1 MNAWTYCRSNSV
13 TPLPLCSPMSQSKG
27 KITRDR
33 KRRISAPVPY
43 EIPPKTL
50 AGMPTTRHSPARAS
64 NTAQSA
70 QATADPPMSE
80 VLRELTLLRQSM
92 ETKFLESG
100 AKVDNLKT
108 EVLAKL
114 EDNDQAIAELQE
126 TVTEVTLSVDRNQRA
141 IQEVRAEVEKR
152 EVELPLRVK
161 KIVQEAL
168 AGSRPTRGETR
179 GETRGQKPRPWG
191 RTHEETEDTH
201 DQADHQTNPDAK
213 KPEDYARARRSLRLW
228 PVSREGDLRERTVE
242 FLINELLLDQQHAV
256 GLDFEVKR
264 VGRTNGANA
273 RSVKDEVLVVF
284 ASARARDDVRS
295 FAKNLERRGRG
306 LRLEIPDHL
315 WPSFRVLQKVAYE
328 LKQKNQDMKRNIL
341 FDDDKF
347 DLKLDVCVNSE
358 WRTIYP
364 EGARQSLAK
373 MGKSVNSGREALA
386 DSELDGLLATGDS
399 CMESEEY

>member
-1 MNAWTYCRSNSV
+1 
-13 TPLPLCSPMSQSKG
+13 MSQSRG
-27 KITRDR
+27 KISRDR

-43 EIPPKTL
+43 EVPSKTQ
-50 AGMPTTRHSPARAS
+50 AGMPTTRHSPARAAS
-64 NTAQSA
+64 AATAQ
-70 QATADPPMSE
+70 TNPDPPMAD

-114 EDNDQAIAELQE
+114 DDNDQAIAELQE
-126 TVTEVTLSVDRNQRA
+126 TVTDVTLSVDRNQRA

-168 AGSRPTRGETR
+168 VSTRRPPRDDASGV
-179 GETRGQKPRPWG
+179 KPRPLA
-191 RTHEETEDTH
+191 RPSQAPLDDDEE
-201 DQADHQTNPDAK
+201 PDRFDPDEK
-213 KPEDYARARRSLRLW
+213 KQEAYSRARRSLRLW

-256 GLDFEVKR
+256 DLEFEVRR
-264 VGRTNGANA
+264 VGSGRNGDSSSRT
-273 RSVKDEVLVVF
+273 VKDEVVVTF
-284 ASARARDDVRS
+284 ATSRARDDVRS

-306 LRLEIPDHL
+306 LRLEVPDHL
-315 WPSFRVLQKVAYE
+315 WPSFRVLQKIAYE
-328 LKQKNQDMKRNIL
+328 LKQKNSDMKRNVL
-341 FDDDKF
+341 FDDNNM
-347 DLKLDVCVNSE
+347 DLKLDVCMGSE

-373 MGKSVNSGREALA
+373 MGKSVESGRAVLA
-386 DSELDGLLATGDS
+386 SSELDRLLEDNN
-399 CMESEEY
+399 MESEEF